1 MPRLFTGLE
10 VPASVTEALSCL
22 RGGLVGAR
30 WIDPANYHL
39 TLRFLGDVD
48 GATARD
54 AAAIL
59 EEGRVRAPIRVT
71 LDSLSTF
78 GGTRPRAIIARAVPS
93 PELLQLQAEQ
103 ERALRRVGLAPET
116 RKFTPHVTLARLRDC
131 SPGDVA
137 ACLATRGHFPPL
149 AFTAE
154 RFVLYSA
161 RDSVGGGPY
170 LVKAAYPLEG
180 EPVASGSP
188 WRNVQP
194 AAWAVARRSA

>member
-10 VPASVTEALSCL
+10 IPTAVSDALASL

-59 EEGRVRAPIRVT
+59 AEGRARSPVRVT
-71 LDSLSTF
+71 LDSLATF
-78 GGTRPRAIIARAVPS
+78 GGARPRAIIARAAPT

-116 RKFTPHVTLARLRDC
+116 RKFTPHVTLARLRDAAA
-131 SPGDVA
+131 GDVA

-170 LVKAAYPLEG
+170 LVEAAYPLEG
-180 EPVASGSP
+180 APKEVGSP
-188 WRNVQP
+188 WRSVEP
-194 AAWAVARRSA
+194 AAWATFRRSA